1 MMMCSVVFC
10 VGSEGE
16 VGEGLK
22 CTCTYVRTYIHK
34 YKEICR

>member
-1 MMMCSVVFC
+1 MMMCSLVFC
-10 VGSEGE
+10 VGSEGEE

-34 YKEICR
+34 YKEK